1 MGDCRFTHHRQS
13 GFFPVFAG
21 DLFVQDYITFQVY
34 CPCCVQV
41 VYKKKHICTTYEGD
55 INAEAYDVLSESFVH
70 LGEHQ

>member
-1 MGDCRFTHHRQS
+1 MDYTR
-13 GFFPVFAG
+13 
-21 DLFVQDYITFQVY
+21 DYIAFQVY